1 MQLRTQFV
9 AFVAAALVAGTA
21 SLAMAAWSVRQ
32 AQTLSGQQ
40 TQAASIARQVAG
52 LLVLTQDYLLHTEPR
67 ALQQWEKRFGLL
79 LEAVTGYERQQEIAA
94 GHRSS
99 LRREVEGLPGL
110 FDDLKSLPPS
120 GQDTPLLARRRELLV
135 DRLLA
140 NVQAVSEQAHERE
153 QDFTRRRDEAETR
166 LMAFAM
172 AAPAVLAM
180 LLSVIGWQ
188 LSRRVLRP
196 LASLRVSMI
205 GVAGGDLAVR
215 HGSTARDE
223 IGELSRQFDRMT
235 AQLGKSTDALRA
247 SEAMLRL
254 IADNL
259 PAMIGYWDRD
269 QRNRFANADYRRWFG
284 KSPEEIHGRS
294 IQELLGAELYAKNKP
309 YIDAALAGRR
319 QDFDRNIP
327 GPDGVLRHSQASYIP
342 DVHTGTVEGFFVLVT
357 DVTERV
363 RSEQALSQAL
373 RDKEV
378 LLREVYHRVKNNLQ
392 VVQSLL
398 NLQARA
404 MPEPGAQAAL
414 QEMSH
419 RVRAMVLVHEQL
431 HRSESLSEVDL
442 GRYVADLVQQLVQG
456 SGRRTDEITVHTEVA
471 PMAVGVDSA
480 VPLGQL
486 LCELVSNALKHA
498 FADGRHGK
506 IAVSIAPEPDGRGVR
521 ISVSDNGCGLPPDFD
536 LDATR
541 SMGLRLAAALA
552 GQLGGELQFRSEDGT
567 MAWVVVPTL

>member
-1 MQLRTQFV
+1 MQLRIQFV
-9 AFVAAALVAGTA
+9 AIVAAALVVGTA
-21 SLAMAAWSVRQ
+21 SLAMAVWSVRQ

-40 TQAASIARQVAG
+40 AQAASVARQVAG
-52 LLVLTQDYLLHTEPR
+52 LLVLTQDYLLHAEPR
-67 ALQQWEKRFGLL
+67 AQQQWEKRFGLL
-79 LEAVTGYERQQEIAA
+79 LEAVTVHEGKQELAA
-94 GHRSS
+94 GRRPGLRS
-99 LRREVEGLPGL
+99 EVEKLPGL
-110 FDDLKSLPPS
+110 FDDLKSLPPP

-140 NVQAVSEQAHERE
+140 NVQAVSEHAHERE
-153 QDFTRRRDEAETR
+153 QEFTRRRDERETR
-166 LMAFAM
+166 LVAYAM
-172 AAPAVLAM
+172 AAPAVSAM
-180 LLSVIGWQ
+180 IIGMIGWQ

-196 LASLRVSMI
+196 LTSLRASMAA
-205 GVAGGDLAVR
+205 VAAGDLAVR
-215 HGSTARDE
+215 HASTRRDE

-235 AQLGKSTDALRA
+235 VQLDERTGALRA

-284 KSPEEIHGRS
+284 KSPEEIHGRH
-294 IQELLGAELYAKNKP
+294 IQELLGTELYAKNKP

-319 QDFDRNIP
+319 QDFDRSIP

-363 RSEQALSQAL
+363 RSEQALAQAL

-442 GRYVADLVQQLVQG
+442 QRYVADLVQQLVLG
-456 SGRRTDEITVHTEVA
+456 SGHRADEIAVHISVA
-471 PMAVGVDSA
+471 PLAVGVDSA
-480 VPLGQL
+480 VPLGL
-486 LCELVSNALKHA
+486 LLSELVSNALKHA
-498 FADGRHGK
+498 FADGRHGEM
-506 IAVSIAPEPDGRGVR
+506 AVSIAPEPDGRGVR
-521 ISVSDNGCGLPPDFD
+521 IGVSDNGCGLPPDFD
-536 LDATR
+536 LGATR
-541 SMGLRLAAALA
+541 SMGLQLAAALA
-552 GQLGGELQFRSEDGT
+552 GQLGGELQFRSEGGT
-567 MAWVVVPTL
+567 TAWVVVPTL